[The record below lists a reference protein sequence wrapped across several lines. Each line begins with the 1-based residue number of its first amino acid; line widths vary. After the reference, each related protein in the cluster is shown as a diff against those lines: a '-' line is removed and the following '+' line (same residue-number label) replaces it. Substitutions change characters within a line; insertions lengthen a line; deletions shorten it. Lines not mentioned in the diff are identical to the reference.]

1 MKHIKLYE
9 SFDLDAFMKDPD
21 SYFHDDSSPEIIEGD
36 YINSYRG
43 VGQVLSMDNDFV
55 KIQLIDGP
63 KSIIRVPRELI
74 NKIAK
79 ADAMQIAKSLTN
91 TRKELEELS
100 SDLQDYLDTMSST
113 DDEETREIISGDI
126 ESSINYLESI
136 LIDVIGLHKKDSYT
150 TSYPQYS
157 QFVSLIAT
165 FAHLIIENTED
176 PVIQGRVDVIL
187 DKFYEISN

>member
-9 SFDLDAFMKDPD
+9 NFDLDALMKDPD

-63 KSIIRVPRELI
+63 KSIINVPRELI
-74 NKIAK
+74 NKRAK

-100 SDLQDYLDTMSST
+100 SDLQDYIDTMSST
-113 DDEETREIISGDI
+113 DDDETREIISGDI

-157 QFVSLIAT
+157 QLVSLIAT
-165 FAHLIIENTED
+165 FAHLIIESTED
-176 PVIQGRVDVIL
+176 PGIQGRVDVIL

>member
-157 QFVSLIAT
+157 QLVSLIAK
-165 FAHLIIENTED
+165 FAHLIIESTED